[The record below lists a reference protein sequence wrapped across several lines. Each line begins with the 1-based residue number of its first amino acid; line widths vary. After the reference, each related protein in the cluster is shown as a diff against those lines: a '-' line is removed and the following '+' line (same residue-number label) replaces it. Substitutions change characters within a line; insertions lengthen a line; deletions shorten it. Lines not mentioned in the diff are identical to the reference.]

1 AGSTEVV
8 ETFELLKPLS
18 RSGRLLTRVTT
29 GVKDREADMQ
39 DGMRQTLERLRAAAE
54 AG

>member
-1 AGSTEVV
+1 VV